1 MGTRFWRFSTLI
13 IKPVLKLVLLI
24 VVLTTSAV
32 HAGQQSILVLGDS
45 ISAAYGMSVA
55 QGWVALLERRLV
67 DSHPDVNI
75 INASISGETTAGGL
89 RRLPELL
96 ASHNPGIV
104 LIELGANDGLRG
116 YPIKNFRSNL
126 NEMVML
132 SQQIDAQVIL
142 VQMEVPPNYGTRY
155 TSAFRDSYTLIAES
169 TDSILAPFIM
179 EGVAGNSNLIQGDGL
194 HPTVAAQP
202 RLLDNVLPTLLRVLD

>member
-1 MGTRFWRFSTLI
+1 MI